1 MGFLDGTTI
10 AASSDDVE
18 WLQFDALLQGWILS
32 TITDEVSDLVL
43 ANSPSAHSLWTAIYK
58 LFHDNKHARAM
69 QLEHRFRT
77 TVKGN
82 RTINEYCH
90 LLKNL
95 ADYLD
100 DVDAPVTEHALVLQV
115 LQGLPQD
122 IQGQVTFLQYQ
133 TPFPTFLEVRS
144 ALLLVEQQQ
153 TDATHGTG
161 SSTTLLST
169 GSGGGSPAA
178 GGQQLQAGVLGA
190 AMVVNLDPSTVETA
204 DGDVAVVVAARISD
218 NPLLRSGLET
228 TRVSVEINLE
238 NQVSLSEVAT
248 SFDSELESETEVI
261 VSPFQSH
268 NNMVTLRELA
278 APDLQTQ
285 PMSITYAVLEKPL
298 KLNSGFLNMLP
309 KFHGLPG
316 EDPYRHVNEF
326 LITCAAME
334 LEGVPQEQIRLRA
347 FPFSVMD
354 RAKDWLYY
362 MPPGSFT
369 TWPSLHRAFLE
380 EFFPASR
387 IGSIKKDIC
396 GIKQLGNESFSEY

>member
-10 AASSDDVE
+10 AASSNDTE

-32 TITDEVSDLVL
+32 TVTDEVSDLVL

-122 IQGQVTFLQYQ
+122 IRGQVTFLQYQ

-153 TDATHGTG
+153 TDATHGAG
-161 SSTTLLST
+161 SSTAPLIA

-178 GGQQLQAGVLGA
+178 GGQQRQTGG
-190 AMVVNLDPSTVETA
+190 PGRGYGSQS
-204 DGDVAVVVAARISD
+204 R
-218 NPLLRSGLET
+218 
-228 TRVSVEINLE
+228 
-238 NQVSLSEVAT
+238 
-248 SFDSELESETEVI
+248 
-261 VSPFQSH
+261 PF
-268 NNMVTLRELA
+268 
-278 APDLQTQ
+278 
-285 PMSITYAVLEKPL
+285 
-298 KLNSGFLNMLP
+298 NSGR
-309 KFHGLPG
+309 G
-316 EDPYRHVNEF
+316 R
-326 LITCAAME
+326 
-334 LEGVPQEQIRLRA
+334 
-347 FPFSVMD
+347 
-354 RAKDWLYY
+354 
-362 MPPGSFT
+362 GS
-369 TWPSLHRAFLE
+369 SNQRQ
-380 EFFPASR
+380 S
-387 IGSIKKDIC
+387 IGI
-396 GIKQLGNESFSEY
+396 